1 MALTEIIKQL
11 LENGV
16 HFGHLSK
23 HWNPKMK
30 KFIFGKKKNIYII
43 DLEKTAQKLEEAKEF
58 TKKITQQGEKILFV
72 ATKKQL
78 RDLIKEQASA
88 CLSPYVVERWVGGLL
103 TNYSTI
109 RTRIK
114 RYTQLLEKRA
124 NGEFEKMPRKEVTR
138 LNREIERMDKIY
150 HGLVTLDKL
159 PACIYVVDPKREI
172 ACVREA
178 NKLSIPIIALIDTDA
193 DPDVIDYPV
202 PGNDDAIKSV
212 RYITSSLVEVVKVE
226 TQKAQDLVKLVKEE
240 QTDKEPDIEKY
251 ETLEEKIIPQ
261 DSKKPAPKKKQR
273 KES

>member
-1 MALTEIIKQL
+1 
-11 LENGV
+11 
-16 HFGHLSK
+16 
-23 HWNPKMK
+23 
-30 KFIFGKKKNIYII
+30 
-43 DLEKTAQKLEEAKEF
+43 
-58 TKKITQQGEKILFV
+58 
-72 ATKKQL
+72 
-78 RDLIKEQASA
+78 
-88 CLSPYVVERWVGGLL
+88 
-103 TNYSTI
+103 
-109 RTRIK
+109 
-114 RYTQLLEKRA
+114 
-124 NGEFEKMPRKEVTR
+124 
-138 LNREIERMDKIY
+138 
-150 HGLVTLDKL
+150 LDKL